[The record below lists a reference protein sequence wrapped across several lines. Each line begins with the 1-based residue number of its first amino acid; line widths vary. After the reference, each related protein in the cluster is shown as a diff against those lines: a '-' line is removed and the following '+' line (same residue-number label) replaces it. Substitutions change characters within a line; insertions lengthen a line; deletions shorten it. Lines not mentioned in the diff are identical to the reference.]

1 MWFRKV
7 KRFGSIFPGPTLPLG
22 GALEKHLAT
31 KTRRFRVK
39 QFFETRKG
47 LNQHFDPKGSNN
59 FSAQLIS
66 RAENHFIMETLVSI
80 INNFLRPF
88 GKKQTYLIKRP

>member
-7 KRFGSIFPGPTLPLG
+7 KRSLFNFSARLISR
-22 GALEKHLAT
+22 AEKHLAT
-31 KTRRFRVK
+31 KTRRFRGK

-59 FSAQLIS
+59 FL
-66 RAENHFIMETLVSI
+66 RAHPSLREDNKKHIFQKTLDQV
-80 INNFLRPF
+80 F
-88 GKKQTYLIKRP
+88 